1 MSLAGSQPTPSEAA
15 GPIAATAVLD
25 QRPFQ
30 KADTPAQESHLNV
43 VLHEKWLCCLVRLF
57 VGIGESGINLTASRR
72 RFQLDSLRADPYLW
86 IRSNRSSRLCV
97 TSFTQQ
103 STIAT
108 ASTPRR

>member
-1 MSLAGSQPTPSEAA
+1 MSYRRPAFEALAYVCPTTRPAGECMGGRLAMSLAGSQPTPSEAA

-72 RFQLDSLRADPYLW
+72 RFQ
-86 IRSNRSSRLCV
+86 
-97 TSFTQQ
+97 
-103 STIAT
+103 
-108 ASTPRR
+108 